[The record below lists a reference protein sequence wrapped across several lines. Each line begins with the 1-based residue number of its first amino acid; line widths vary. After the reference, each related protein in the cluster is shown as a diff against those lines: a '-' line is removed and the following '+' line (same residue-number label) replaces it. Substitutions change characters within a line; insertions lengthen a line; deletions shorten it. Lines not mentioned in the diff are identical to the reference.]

1 MRLERLT
8 DKNHP
13 LYPAALAL
21 YGSSFPRHEQREAAS
36 QAAILQDGEYCFGLL
51 YDEDAFVGLAL
62 YWETETFLY
71 LEHFCILPEKRNRRY
86 GQKGL
91 ELLLQS
97 GKTVILEIDPP
108 VDEISIR
115 RKGFY
120 TRCGFAENPY
130 PHVHPPYHRGNRGH
144 DLVVMTAPGSISRG
158 EYDRFREYL
167 ECRVMRNVY

>member
-71 LEHFCILPEKRNRRY
+71 LEHFCILPDGSNGAPCGACR
-86 GQKGL
+86 
-91 ELLLQS
+91 ELMVQLMAGKYQDVEILLDYAE
-97 GKTVILEIDPP
+97 GRTVTLGEITP
-108 VDEISIR
+108 EWWI
-115 RKGFY
+115 K
-120 TRCGFAENPY
+120 
-130 PHVHPPYHRGNRGH
+130 
-144 DLVVMTAPGSISRG
+144 
-158 EYDRFREYL
+158 
-167 ECRVMRNVY
+167 